1 MLSTHATTKNDIFLN
16 NLSNYLELSFNF
28 ALPYIIF
35 KSFLIACSTV
45 IVGSAVKSFFNAFC
59 DICFVKPSIT
69 SADIASSNTSL
80 VTWLLSN
87 NVSVDSFILSLR
99 STIIRS
105 AVFAPIPFT
114 DFKMPTFSEA
124 MVCSRSEGVS
134 YDSIMR
140 AVLAPTP
147 DTEISNRNNS
157 RSRRSVK
164 P

>member
-35 KSFLIACSTV
+35 KAFLIACSTV

-59 DICFVKPSIT
+59 DICLVKPSIT

-105 AVFAPIPFT
+105 AFYAFPDSLHDIFTNFNDIWHPIRKSFDDST
-114 DFKMPTFSEA
+114 DDFRDFDNQLRQVRDKAICQRYNQF
-124 MVCSRSEGVS
+124 
-134 YDSIMR
+134 
-140 AVLAPTP
+140 
-147 DTEISNRNNS
+147 
-157 RSRRSVK
+157 
-164 P
+164 